1 MKQSGTAIA
10 APLLSPK
17 TSVPTAEF
25 DCGGALGFHAEL
37 FSAELFLFGLI
48 DISCGAHFIE
58 QLFGAKIM
66 GLHEILKVRTEVP
79 ELSVEK
85 THQHVRIHVHGFGEI
100 HPGSKQVKL
109 FLWLRGQYEL
119 V

>member
-10 APLLSPK
+10 VLLLSPK
-17 TSVPTAEF
+17 TSVQTAGF

-48 DISCGAHFIE
+48 DISCGAHFFE

-66 GLHEILKVRTEVP
+66 GLHEILQRFTVIP
-79 ELSVEK
+79 QLGVEEPQK
-85 THQHVRIHVHGFGEI
+85 KIGVHLKG
-100 HPGSKQVKL
+100 V
-109 FLWLRGQYEL
+109 
-119 V
+119 